1 MFFLNYFNKSGYYR
15 IIWENEATH
24 HRVKETGWVFGHAIA
39 PHGATCDPPGAILN
53 FPHQDFRLGISKVF
67 FDNFESCI
75 LDSRFSNKFSSEC
88 CILNPGFLRFEKHFL
103 DHPSR
108 FSPSRLEVW
117 DPQSFSESLESTNLE
132 SQKPC
137 KLRNV
142 SWIQN
147 CKFKISLH

>member
-1 MFFLNYFNKSGYYR
+1 MSFWPRNCSSWCDVRSSRCHFELPSSRLQAWDFKSFF
-15 IIWENEATH
+15 E
-24 HRVKETGWVFGHAIA
+24 
-39 PHGATCDPPGAILN
+39 
-53 FPHQDFRLGISKVF
+53 
-67 FDNFESCI
+67 NFESCI
-75 LDSRFSNKFSSEC
+75 LDSRFSKKFSSEY

-147 CKFKISLH
+147 CKFKISLQ